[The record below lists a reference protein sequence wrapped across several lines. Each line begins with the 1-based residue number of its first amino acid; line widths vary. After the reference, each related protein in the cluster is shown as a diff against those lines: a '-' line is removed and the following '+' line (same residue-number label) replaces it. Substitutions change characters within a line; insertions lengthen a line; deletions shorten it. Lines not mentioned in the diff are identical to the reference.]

1 MFLEALR
8 VYKQAVIDMV
18 DSVKIYQFK
27 IYLKDITPMI
37 WRRILIRSDSSLKD
51 LHYVIQILMGWTDY
65 HLNEF
70 IIHGCRYTISNMIG
84 STSGGG
90 RYGSDKVLDDFRLR
104 KNSKFLYTYDFIAGW
119 EFEVRLEHIKILQAN
134 KIYPICISGAGASP
148 DEECGGPQRFVA
160 LKDHWY
166 YKSYK
171 IATDFFVAV
180 ADDKNSGKRVEE
192 IFEISDLREAQYWL
206 NINKYERREV
216 NKFLTLYAK
225 GDKRWQEAFD
235 EVIYL

>member
-1 MFLEALR
+1 VFSDKLDVLMA
-8 VYKQAVIDMV
+8 D
-18 DSVKIYQFK
+18 DVKIYQFK
-27 IYLKDITPMI
+27 IHIKDITPMI
-37 WRRILIRSDSSLKD
+37 WRRFLIKSNSTLKD

-70 IIHGCRYTISNMIG
+70 MIHGCRYTIPNMIG
-84 STSGGG
+84 NTSGGG
-90 RYGSDKVLDDFRLR
+90 RYGSKIYVSEFKLR
-104 KNSKFLYTYDFIAGW
+104 KNSKFLYSYDFTAGW
-119 EFEVRLEHIKILQAN
+119 EFEIRLEEIDISQEN
-134 KIYPICISGAGASP
+134 KTYPVCISGSGASP
-148 DEECGGPQRFVA
+148 EEECGGPQRFVA

-180 ADDKNSGKRVEE
+180 ADKKNSGKRVEK
-192 IFEISDLREAQYWL
+192 IFNISVLREAQYWL